1 MKALRA
7 RYGAVLGR
15 ARDSISVAEVKV
27 DRVTS
32 RSCYQ
37 NGQKGASVIRI
48 PIPTIEH
55 VGLEHTKC
63 HITVTTAIIIH
74 IFTVSSTH
82 KVPRRPR
89 HVHLQAPNLP
99 LSSRTIHTMQSHN
112 SPPATSS
119 PLLIFVLGAPCSGK
133 STLCTALSTKYSI
146 SHFSLGDELRK
157 LISPH
162 PTGPA
167 ALIKPTLSAEEVAT
181 FKGNVT
187 ENTLAPLHLTP
198 KYVKERLFGVGATP
212 GDIRVLVDGFPRD
225 VARWHVFKDAVK
237 ESWVPSENG
246 VLVVLHVDR
255 ETARV
260 RSEKRS
266 RVGDSFEKRFE
277 EHEKNVGEVVDAMR
291 ADGMTVLEVDANGR
305 IEMDNLMGRL
315 EVVGR

>member
-37 NGQKGASVIRI
+37 NGQEGASVIRI

-63 HITVTTAIIIH
+63 HVTVTTAIIIH
-74 IFTVSSTH
+74 VFTVSSTH
-82 KVPRRPR
+82 KVPRRPS
-89 HVHLQAPNLP
+89 HVHLQAPNQP
-99 LSSRTIHTMQSHN
+99 LSSRTIPTMQNHN

-133 STLCTALSTKYSI
+133 STLCTALSADHNL
-146 SHFSLGDELRK
+146 SHFSLGAELRE
-157 LISPH
+157 LISSH

-167 ALIKPTLSAEEVAT
+167 ALIKPALSAEEIAT
-181 FKGNVT
+181 FNGNVT

-225 VARWHVFKDAVK
+225 AARWEVFKDVVK
-237 ESWVPSENG
+237 ELWVPSENAF
-246 VLVVLHVDR
+246 LVMLHVDR
-255 ETARV
+255 ETARA
-260 RSEKRS
+260 RSGKRG

-291 ADGMTVLEVDANGR
+291 ADRMTVLEVDGSGR
-305 IEMDNLMGRL
+305 LKMDDLVRRL